1 MEGITDGLV
10 EHMKVDQMPVDQHPT
25 EAIQQHPVE
34 HMKVDYSTTDPHR
47 LQAII
52 ADQAQTID
60 QQGARIEELESFVKN
75 FGDQAAEE
83 TARSVTAPGADAP
96 VSADD
101 SPDVPFDADQAP
113 HNWDTSR
120 FDHPDYH
127 IMSSPS
133 RSARTGP
140 IRVRSGRLR
149 VYRRRGRGRGGR

>member
-10 EHMKVDQMPVDQHPT
+10 EHMKVDQVPVDQHPT

-83 TARSVTAPGADAP
+83 TAKTITDAA
-96 VSADD
+96 V
-101 SPDVPFDADQAP
+101 DVPPASDGSPALSVDVEGQSATAQAEP
-113 HNWDTSR
+113 T
-120 FDHPDYH
+120 
-127 IMSSPS
+127 
-133 RSARTGP
+133 
-140 IRVRSGRLR
+140 L
-149 VYRRRGRGRGGR
+149 